1 MKLLVGLG
9 NPEPRY
15 ETTRH
20 NAGFLILDLLGDE
33 HGFSWSRE
41 QSAFRGEI
49 AKGNIWSEPCM
60 MLKPMTFMNLSGQSV
75 SRVAQYYKL
84 SGEDLIVFYDDVD
97 VPRGKVRARL
107 GGGTGGHKGVKSII
121 ECLGT
126 DQFHRIKLGI
136 GKPDQLIGEDG
147 SGNENPDEQSRREM
161 DVSDWVLSQFTD
173 GELKVLEET
182 MYPEA
187 CLRLKQIFKQGH
199 AQDEGI

>member
-9 NPEPRY
+9 NPDPKY

-41 QSAFRGEI
+41 QTAFRGET
-49 AKGNIWSEPCM
+49 AKGNIWNEPCL
-60 MLKPMTFMNLSGQSV
+60 MLKPMTYMNLSGQSV
-75 SRVAQYYKL
+75 SRVANYYKCT
-84 SGEDLIVFYDDVD
+84 SEDIVVFYDDVD
-97 VPRGKVRARL
+97 VPAGKVRARF

-136 GKPDQLIGEDG
+136 GKPI
-147 SGNENPDEQSRREM
+147 NAPEQSDTANEGRNET

-173 GELKVLEET
+173 EELKLLEEA

-187 CLRLKQIFKQGH
+187 CLRLKQIFKQGRS
-199 AQDEGI
+199 QDEGI